1 MSIELLRELREK
13 RTNYREMIQF
23 CCDGMILNNDIIA
36 ELSKSDS
43 YYFDVFCGLNYDEE
57 EDTYTEVYQY
67 YIINYQDA
75 ERLAEYTNELVYYNE
90 ALDLYIL
97 GVTHWGT
104 SWDYVPSNWKELDE
118 VAKDD

>member
-1 MSIELLRELREK
+1 MNIELLKKLREE
-13 RTNYREMIQF
+13 RPTYRDMIKF
-23 CCDGMILNNDIIA
+23 CCDSMILNNDIIA
-36 ELSKSDS
+36 ELSKSDF
-43 YYFDVFCGLNYDEE
+43 YFDTFCGVDYDEE
-57 EDTYTEVYQY
+57 EDTYTDVYQY

-90 ALDLYIL
+90 YLDLYIL

-118 VAKDD
+118 VAKND